1 MVLIAL
7 EKGAFGQKSYRAIA
21 NGFDIGKIAEAH
33 GGNGHP
39 AAASVNITE
48 EQKNFALI
56 LRKTSNRE
64 SVEYLVNSSY
74 AEKNKYK
81 YYIRFYIRIF

>member
-21 NGFDIGKIAEAH
+21 NGFDVGKIAEAH

-39 AAASVNITE
+39 AAASVNITK
-48 EQKNFALI
+48 EQKKI
-56 LRKTSNRE
+56 CTYIK
-64 SVEYLVNSSY
+64 
-74 AEKNKYK
+74 KNK
-81 YYIRFYIRIF
+81 